1 MIPQRTLKN
10 RFTGSELNE
19 RVTACRKRLRVNRFT
34 PKPDAEL
41 EFDEDS
47 GAPKRTFLDDES
59 AMRESMPSTDSSP
72 AMLDGGNERHEVLLT
87 MAAQG
92 VGIT

>member
-1 MIPQRTLKN
+1 
-10 RFTGSELNE
+10 
-19 RVTACRKRLRVNRFT
+19 
-34 PKPDAEL
+34 
-41 EFDEDS
+41 
-47 GAPKRTFLDDES
+47 
-59 AMRESMPSTDSSP
+59 MPSTDSSP